1 MGEDITVI
9 LIITDTGVERDL
21 LMPSLRLMPKLNHG
35 GVIADTT
42 EDITDIHMV
51 MQDTITLENDLLMLN
66 PNQKPSHGTD
76 TVMDMDILIM
86 DMDIVDT
93 DTGVKPSFHYYQS
106 YLRNAL

>member
-51 MQDTITLENDLLMLN
+51 MQDTITLANDLMLK

-76 TVMDMDILIM
+76 TVMDMDI
-86 DMDIVDT
+86 VDT
-93 DTGVKPSFHYYQS
+93 DTGAKPSFDYYQS